1 MDKLYLF
8 TIERLVKEIKKQKS
22 LVGYYKGLYTAE
34 KIKNQ
39 NLREHR

>member
-1 MDKLYLF
+1 MNKLYLF